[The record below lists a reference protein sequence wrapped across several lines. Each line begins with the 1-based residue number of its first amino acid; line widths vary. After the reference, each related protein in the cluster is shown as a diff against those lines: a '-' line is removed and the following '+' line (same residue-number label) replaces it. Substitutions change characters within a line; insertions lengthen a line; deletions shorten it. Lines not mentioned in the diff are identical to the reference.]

1 MQGDFIEA
9 LMDNVGND
17 LGKPARE
24 ISEYLLNGCLDTAVR
39 ASSAQYDSQDRL
51 NRLRIKLENSQ
62 ANDEGGFCSES
73 SWLENAPLH
82 YKHSSCEWCLACKLI
97 QGAP

>member
-1 MQGDFIEA
+1 
-9 LMDNVGND
+9 MDNVGND

-62 ANDEGGFCSES
+62 ANDEGVFCSEPS
-73 SWLENAPLH
+73 
-82 YKHSSCEWCLACKLI
+82 
-97 QGAP
+97 